1 MKDAWN
7 ILVATLD
14 RAKYLEDHRDSDL
27 NVQVRHTES
36 MVVRYFRLK
45 WLVFVP

>member
-14 RAKYLEDHRDSDL
+14 RAKYLEDCRDSDL
-27 NVQVRHTES
+27 NARVRHTKS
-36 MVVRYFRLK
+36 TVVCYFRLV
-45 WLVFVP
+45 WLVFVL

>member
-27 NVQVRHTES
+27 NARVHHAES
-36 MVVRYFRLK
+36 MVVRYFCLM
-45 WLVFVP
+45 WLEFVL